1 MRSLSRAVVVSAL
14 TLPLAFAGAG
24 LASAG
29 GGGHHDQGG
38 HKHCVYYSC
47 NSWWQAT
54 TTVND
59 QDVINAGIING

>member
-1 MRSLSRAVVVSAL
+1 MRSISRAIVVGAI

-29 GGGHHDQGG
+29 EKGGG

-47 NSWWQAT
+47 NTWWQNS

-59 QDVINAGIING
+59 QDSIINAGIIG

>member
-29 GGGHHDQGG
+29 GGHHDHG
-38 HKHCVYYSC
+38 HNHCVYHSC